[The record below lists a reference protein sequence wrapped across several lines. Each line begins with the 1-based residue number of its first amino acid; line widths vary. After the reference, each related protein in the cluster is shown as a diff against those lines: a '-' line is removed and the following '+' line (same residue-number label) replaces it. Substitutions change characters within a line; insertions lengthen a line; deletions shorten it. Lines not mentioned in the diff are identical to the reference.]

1 MILNMILLLLPS
13 CLGFSFALGCGV
25 SFLLGS
31 SILLS
36 MVVQQQVVI
45 LDFSQ
50 EKMSTC
56 PSTLPFIISLLGDS
70 VQSVMFNSLQPHGL
84 YKAHRLFCPWNSLGK
99 NTGVG
104 SQSLLQVQYF
114 EITSNSAVN
123 KLVHMY
129 FWVVGGLLSGL
140 IPRNRIPGSKGVITF
155 MTPVIGCLVVL
166 QKDLTAN
173 RFSGLRSLEGELPR
187 ARTP

>member
-1 MILNMILLLLPS
+1 MPYQGLLQPEPFPCSRPLLTCTSTGDTQTQFWLSLCGVVGSCCAQSLFEPSECLWRVWGLILNMILLLLPS

-70 VQSVMFNSLQPHGL
+70 VQSVVFNSLQPHESQH
-84 YKAHRLFCPWNSLGK
+84 ARPPCPSP
-99 NTGVG
+99 TPGVH
-104 SQSLLQVQYF
+104 
-114 EITSNSAVN
+114 SNS
-123 KLVHMY
+123 HP
-129 FWVVGGLLSGL
+129 SS
-140 IPRNRIPGSKGVITF
+140 P
-155 MTPVIGCLVVL
+155 
-166 QKDLTAN
+166 
-173 RFSGLRSLEGELPR
+173 
-187 ARTP
+187 

>member
-1 MILNMILLLLPS
+1 M
-13 CLGFSFALGCGV
+13 V
-25 SFLLGS
+25 ED
-31 SILLS
+31 LS
-36 MVVQQQVVI
+36 NFQY
-45 LDFSQ
+45 S
-50 EKMSTC
+50 ESE
-56 PSTLPFIISLLGDS
+56 S
-70 VQSVMFNSLQPHGL
+70 QSVMFNSLQPHGL

-140 IPRNRIPGSKGVITF
+140 IPRNRIPGSKGECISSFLEMPHSIIPQATYECLF
-155 MTPVIGCLVVL
+155 PTATPTKLSFSFLVL
-166 QKDLTAN
+166 
-173 RFSGLRSLEGELPR
+173 
-187 ARTP
+187 

>member
-1 MILNMILLLLPS
+1 MVGLMATSSKKTYATRHPGACKVLFEPSECLWRVWGLILNMILLLLPS

-70 VQSVMFNSLQPHGL
+70 VQSVVFNSLQPHESQH
-84 YKAHRLFCPWNSLGK
+84 ARPPCPSP
-99 NTGVG
+99 TPGVH
-104 SQSLLQVQYF
+104 
-114 EITSNSAVN
+114 SNS
-123 KLVHMY
+123 HP
-129 FWVVGGLLSGL
+129 SS
-140 IPRNRIPGSKGVITF
+140 P
-155 MTPVIGCLVVL
+155 
-166 QKDLTAN
+166 
-173 RFSGLRSLEGELPR
+173 
-187 ARTP
+187 

>member
-1 MILNMILLLLPS
+1 MHTQFCLSLCGVSGSWYTQVLFEPSECLWWVWGLILNMILLLLPS

-56 PSTLPFIISLLGDS
+56 PSTLPFTISLLGDS
-70 VQSVMFNSLQPHGL
+70 VQSVVFNSLQPRESQHT
-84 YKAHRLFCPWNSLGK
+84 RPPCPSP
-99 NTGVG
+99 TPRVH
-104 SQSLLQVQYF
+104 
-114 EITSNSAVN
+114 SNSCPSS
-123 KLVHMY
+123 
-129 FWVVGGLLSGL
+129 W
-140 IPRNRIPGSKGVITF
+140 
-155 MTPVIGCLVVL
+155 
-166 QKDLTAN
+166 
-173 RFSGLRSLEGELPR
+173 
-187 ARTP
+187 